1 MKIDKTIDT
10 TGLLCPLPILRTAQA
25 VKEIKAG
32 ETLEI
37 LATDPGIK
45 EDIKNWCTMTG
56 HELIDIVDQDDKIVV
71 HLKKSS

>member
-56 HELIDIVDQDDKIVV
+56 HELIDIVDQDNKIIV

>member
-56 HELIDIVDQDDKIVV
+56 HELIDIVDQDDKIIV